1 MTEKICQNNIQKKF
15 KEQEMVLNQVC
26 VKMMQIN
33 WLQQEAHHF
42 LDLVEILSD
51 MNDVTLFSTTFV
63 SILLAGFWERY
74 KQKIY
79 YTQFLTFMI
88 YMAAMM

>member
-15 KEQEMVLNQVC
+15 QEQEMVLNQVC

-42 LDLVEILSD
+42 LDLVEILSEMKD
-51 MNDVTLFSTTFV
+51 
-63 SILLAGFWERY
+63 
-74 KQKIY
+74 
-79 YTQFLTFMI
+79 
-88 YMAAMM
+88 